1 MNKIIA
7 TFVIIIAT
15 VAQAGYWMPA
25 GRHHDVHFVEDTPRH
40 SIVGANVLGIGFDIT
55 VPGRRTREVVSV
67 APVQGAVTV
76 QAPTTSY
83 SYVPTEGKVVTT
95 VYPNGMTVTEA
106 PVAPAPIVVTER
118 VWVPGHYETRYAF
131 GRVYQHYVTGRYE
144 LRQRVVHQ

>member
-7 TFVIIIAT
+7 AFVIIATT
-15 VAQAGYWMPA
+15 VAHAGYWMPA

-40 SIVGANVLGIGFDIT
+40 SIVGANVLGIGFNVT

-67 APVQGAVTV
+67 APA
-76 QAPTTSY
+76 SY
-83 SYVPTEGKVVTT
+83 SYVPTEGKIVTT
-95 VYPNGMTVTEA
+95 VYPNGATVTEA